1 LLEEM
6 PNIAY
11 LIVGDGIDRCRLE
24 ENARSLGIHEHVVF
38 AGYIPESE
46 KADHYRLADARHT
59 RGGVSQ
65 SGLNDRT
72 PVFDEFLAVPWCRNW

>member
-1 LLEEM
+1 M

-24 ENARSLGIHEHVVF
+24 EKARSLGIHEHVVF

-46 KADHYRLADARHT
+46 KADHYRLADAK
-59 RGGVSQ
+59 
-65 SGLNDRT
+65 
-72 PVFDEFLAVPWCRNW
+72 A